1 MAKREKSSRTYQD
14 SSDNDI
20 EILGI
25 TQGSDTPRILHSA
38 ASSRPAKRAAAA
50 SYVRSHRYNYSD
62 TSDAEGGDEDFVASP
77 LADNDDDYL
86 SDVEVVEKFSSTPVV
101 VEGGNMISGG

>member
-25 TQGSDTPRILHSA
+25 TQGSDAPIILHSA
-38 ASSRPAKRAAAA
+38 ASSRPAKRAAVA
-50 SYVRSHRYNYSD
+50 SSARSHRYNYSD
-62 TSDAEGGDEDFVASP
+62 NSDAEGGDEDFVTSP
-77 LADNDDDYL
+77 LADNDDEYL
-86 SDVEVVEKFSSTPVV
+86 SDVKVVEKLSSTPVV
-101 VEGGNMISGG
+101 VDGGKYD